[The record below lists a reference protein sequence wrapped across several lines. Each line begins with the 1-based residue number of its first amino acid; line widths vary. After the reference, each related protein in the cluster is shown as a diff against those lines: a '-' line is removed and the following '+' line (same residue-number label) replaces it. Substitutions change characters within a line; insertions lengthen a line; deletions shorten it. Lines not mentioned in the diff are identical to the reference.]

1 MASSSARY
9 RPKFVYFEPYS
20 TTSRLL
26 NRATTAG
33 TLQTDAVAYTT
44 VPFQN
49 QQDVA
54 KEAHRGNLTPV
65 ALLPLCCLT
74 ELRQLTGVVGY
85 AQ

>member
-1 MASSSARY
+1 MALFSVRY
-9 RPKFVYFEPYS
+9 RSDFVFFEPYS
-20 TTSRLL
+20 TAPRLL

-33 TLQTDAVAYTT
+33 TLQTDAVVYTT

-54 KEAHRGNLTPV
+54 KEAYRGNLTPV
-65 ALLPLCCLT
+65 ALLPLCCVTKLT
-74 ELRQLTGVVGY
+74 AVVGC